1 MGGRAAQEAAPEA
14 EQALSALLS
23 AKLPGI
29 RALLR
34 SSGSQTVVLNG
45 HAYYINKG
53 AGRTAVTIKT
63 RVDATRMLKHLLCCN
78 SNLAIQEAVLVK
90 CIREIHGWMA
100 ARGPR
105 GVGLT
110 QAEGDEVYEI
120 CQRVKRLEGYD
131 ETGSEE
137 EEEEEGDGAAGGGAD
152 DDDDDDDDDEDDG
165 DDDYRPSSPRE
176 PARDEPVALRPRH
189 AGDAS
194 PDVNA
199 AGRAAAA
206 AGIAAAAAAGAAQ
219 VARTEAMPPG
229 HEASER
235 GTMASP
241 PPPPPA
247 MTERERKRKA
257 WDERAAQLSR
267 DYDAALAAQEAAD
280 AAARAAS
287 ARKRQADDHARRASE
302 QARRAGQEER
312 VAQAA
317 AAAAAQAVADLE
329 QRPLLPRAD
338 LERPLLPRARVE
350 PPMQP

>member
-152 DDDDDDDDDEDDG
+152 DDDDDDDDEDDG

-194 PDVNA
+194 PDVNP

-219 VARTEAMPPG
+219 VARTQAMPPG

-241 PPPPPA
+241 PPPPA

-257 WDERAAQLSR
+257 RDERFAQLSR
-267 DYDAALAAQEAAD
+267 EHDAALAAQEAAD

-287 ARKRQADDHARRASE
+287 ARKRQADDQARRAAE
-302 QARRAGQEER
+302 QARRAAQEEHE
-312 VAQAA
+312 AQAA
-317 AAAAAQAVADLE
+317 AAAARQAVADLE
-329 QRPLLPRAD
+329 RAWELPGAD
-338 LERPLLPRARVE
+338 A
-350 PPMQP
+350 